1 MKVTIEYMG
10 FLDIPGTPNRSEV
23 EVPEEH
29 TVQALLDKIGVKE
42 QDRTFL
48 VPIVN
53 KKRKDFATKL
63 EDGDSLFLYYPV
75 GGG

>member
-23 EVPEEH
+23 ALPEEQ

-53 KKRKDFATKL
+53 RKRKDFATKL
-63 EDGDSLFLYYPV
+63 QDGDSLFLYYPV